1 MSAPAVSI
9 DEAFAHALDAADPL
23 AGYRQQFELPAG
35 AGGAPLIYLVGN
47 SLGLMPRAVR
57 TLMTQELDDW
67 SRFAV
72 EGHMAARTPWYSYHE
87 IFRDSGARLV
97 GAEPGEVVMMNSLT
111 VNLHLMLVTFYR
123 PQGKRT
129 KVVIEENPFPSDAYA
144 IWSHLRARGV
154 DPEKNIITLRPPPG
168 QSTIPTDQIERVLRE
183 QGKEIALVLLGGVNY
198 YTGQLFDLGRI
209 TEAAH
214 RAGAVAGFDL
224 AHAAGNAALSLHD
237 WEVDFAAWC
246 SYKYLNAGPGAVGGC
261 FVHRRHGSRRDL
273 PRFAGWWGNDP
284 ATRFQMRL
292 EFVPREGAD
301 GWQISN
307 PPIFSMTPLRASLDL
322 FDQAGMAALRTKSES
337 LTGYLEALLR
347 AIPGS
352 PVRILTPEDA
362 RERGCQ
368 LSLHVAGKGRWLHD
382 RLRALGIVTDYR
394 EPDVVRMAP
403 VPLYNT
409 HHEVWRTAQA
419 VRTALAHG

>member
-1 MSAPAVSI
+1 
-9 DEAFAHALDAADPL
+9 
-23 AGYRQQFELPAG
+23 
-35 AGGAPLIYLVGN
+35 
-47 SLGLMPRAVR
+47 
-57 TLMTQELDDW
+57 
-67 SRFAV
+67 
-72 EGHMAARTPWYSYHE
+72 
-87 IFRDSGARLV
+87 
-97 GAEPGEVVMMNSLT
+97 
-111 VNLHLMLVTFYR
+111 
-123 PQGKRT
+123 
-129 KVVIEENPFPSDAYA
+129 
-144 IWSHLRARGV
+144 V

-168 QSTIPTDQIERVLRE
+168 QSTIPTDQIEGVLRE

-261 FVHRRHGSRRDL
+261 FVHRRHGSRLDL

-352 PVRILTPEDA
+352 PVRILTPEDP